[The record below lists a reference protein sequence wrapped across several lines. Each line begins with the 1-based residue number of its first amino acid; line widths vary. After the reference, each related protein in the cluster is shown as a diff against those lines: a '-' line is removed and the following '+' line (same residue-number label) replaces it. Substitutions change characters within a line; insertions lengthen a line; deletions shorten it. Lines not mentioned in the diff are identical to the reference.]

1 MNYGGKIKSGDIID
15 LYCVDCKNWTKQK
28 YNGILT
34 DGSQLFLCKDCGCEN
49 TIEKYERDEI

>member
-1 MNYGGKIKSGDIID
+1 MVEKIKSGDIID
-15 LYCVDCKNWTKQK
+15 LYCVDCKKWTKQK